1 MQLGP
6 RPGRYCDGHPQTRR
20 PDAVQSASRYG
31 HSRRRLPDCDG
42 PPGESADARNAAGRT
57 QPAAHWLVLVA
68 LRTRNGAPTKG
79 SGQDTRRRTILV
91 MGKLRRLF
99 ESLVYAGM
107 KPQRPGGEPAKP
119 KSAWRQRLEQMI
131 NGSANTDPLYLSN
144 RTIWQR
150 FRAAAVV
157 VGPIILLVAVLALAW
172 SDVFKTKDAPKTR
185 ELTAAEKAA
194 RICPTSTRRF
204 SYRPIT
210 TWTCRMFTWSTVRQR
225 GWWDSQEQHRPR
237 HCVRRDGFRS
247 HRRTL
252 VPSGRGEN

>member
-1 MQLGP
+1 M
-6 RPGRYCDGHPQTRR
+6 
-20 PDAVQSASRYG
+20 
-31 HSRRRLPDCDG
+31 
-42 PPGESADARNAAGRT
+42 
-57 QPAAHWLVLVA
+57 LVA
-68 LRTRNGAPTKG
+68 LRTRNGAATKG

-194 RICPTSTRRF
+194 RILPNFNPKIQLPANHDLDVQDVHVEHGPPTRVVGIVKNNTDHVIASAGMVFDLTDGRWSRLGAVRTEVEKLPPHSTTPFRF
-204 SYRPIT
+204 KVAQDSAEHVL
-210 TWTCRMFTWSTVRQR
+210 VREFQL
-225 GWWDSQEQHRPR
+225 Q
-237 HCVRRDGFRS
+237 
-247 HRRTL
+247 
-252 VPSGRGEN
+252 